1 MTIGMLIIAIF
12 FVALAN
18 NTERFTRNTAK
29 GDVLETLFFTLG
41 AAFFLLAIINK
52 FFI

>member
-1 MTIGMLIIAIF
+1 MTIGSLIISIF

-18 NTERFTRNTAK
+18 NTERFTRDKAK
-29 GDVLETLFFTLG
+29 GSVLETLFFSLG